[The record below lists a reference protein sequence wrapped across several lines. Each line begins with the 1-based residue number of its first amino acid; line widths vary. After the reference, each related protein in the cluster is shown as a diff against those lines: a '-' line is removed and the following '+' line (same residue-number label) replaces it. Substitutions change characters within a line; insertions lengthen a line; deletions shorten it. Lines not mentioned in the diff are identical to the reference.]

1 MSGNVSPTA
10 GPRPPGDGAEQALR
24 GEIIGLLPDLRAF
37 ARFLL
42 RDRSTADD
50 LVQDTVMRALTAL
63 QQFQRGSN
71 LKAWLFTIERNAFYE
86 QVRRRKRETAALER
100 GRSEPPA
107 SVSTVNGSDI
117 SDLQRVLWTLPA
129 LLREALVLVGAQE
142 LTHEEAATICGVP
155 VGTMKARV
163 SRGRAKL
170 TIAMREERPGP
181 CPGPTKGRR
190 PLEPGH

>member
-10 GPRPPGDGAEQALR
+10 DPCRQGDELEQGLR
-24 GEIIGLLPDLRAF
+24 REIIGLLPDLRAF

-42 RDRSTADD
+42 RDRSAADD

-63 QQFQRGSN
+63 RQFQPGSN

-100 GRSEPPA
+100 GIAEQQPPA
-107 SVSTVNGSDI
+107 QQAFAAVGGSDI
-117 SDLQRVLWTLPA
+117 SDLQRLLWTLPT

-142 LTHEEAATICGVP
+142 LTHEEAAAICGVP
-155 VGTMKARV
+155 TGTMKARV
-163 SRGRAKL
+163 SRGRARL
-170 TIAMREERPGP
+170 ASAM
-181 CPGPTKGRR
+181 
-190 PLEPGH
+190 HQA